1 MEVSTFFEMFKF
13 VSDIFQEKVKFWFL
27 KALSQIILQVWAFN
41 ENVQNRKNIPSTNM
55 YKITRKELKANVY
68 GNVIQLIRV
77 RI

>member
-27 KALSQIILQVWAFN
+27 KALSQIILQVWTFN

-68 GNVIQLIRV
+68 GNAIQLIRV